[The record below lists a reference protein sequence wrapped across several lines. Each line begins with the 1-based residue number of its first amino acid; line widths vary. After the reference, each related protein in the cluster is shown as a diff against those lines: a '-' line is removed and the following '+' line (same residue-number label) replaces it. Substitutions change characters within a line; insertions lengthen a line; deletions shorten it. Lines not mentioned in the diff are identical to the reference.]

1 MDVKTHWSGE
11 VQLMGFGESDS
22 SGAWIK
28 FQVQPE
34 DLDHFRGLKGNV
46 FDMLLANMEQ
56 TIGDITKKG
65 GQMSK
70 EAAKICKTPH
80 FQAFASRYYKHK
92 YDQEAPVTEEIAVSM
107 IYERCHVT
115 TRKDLDHDDL
125 AKKRFIMVMSK
136 YRNWM
141 REQNVV

>member
-1 MDVKTHWSGE
+1 MEVKSHWSGE

-22 SGAWIK
+22 SGAWVK
-28 FQVQPE
+28 FQVTPE
-34 DLDHFRGLKGNV
+34 DLDSFRGLKGNV

-70 EAAKICKTPH
+70 EAAKICKEPH
-80 FQAFASRYYKHK
+80 FQAYASKYYQTKHSK
-92 YDQEAPVTEEIAVSM
+92 IVPVTEDIAVSM
-107 IYERCHVT
+107 LYERCKVA

-136 YRNWM
+136 YRNWI